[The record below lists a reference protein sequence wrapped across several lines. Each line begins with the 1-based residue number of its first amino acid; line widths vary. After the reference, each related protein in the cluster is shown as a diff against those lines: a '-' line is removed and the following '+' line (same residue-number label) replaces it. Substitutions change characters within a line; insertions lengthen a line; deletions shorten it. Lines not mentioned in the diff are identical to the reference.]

1 MSLVAMSE
9 MLQQAKGGKYAV
21 GSFNVFNFETLCAVV
36 EAAEE
41 TKSPVILSVPER
53 LFRFVDMDTL
63 SAAMVNRAQR
73 SSVPVALHMDHAHSY
88 DGILR
93 AVRWGFTSVMFDGSK
108 LPFEEN
114 LKRTK
119 EICSMA
125 HALGISVEG
134 ELGYRSKEEMV
145 DVAQLATVDMAAE
158 FVAKTHVDALAIA
171 FRNREGGQINTDKLE
186 ELAQAV
192 NIPLVMH
199 SGGKLPSYKEV
210 IAHGISKVNVPTDM
224 STTAIATLKA
234 ECGHDPSP
242 NYINLMAAVKKAV
255 KGSAKE
261 YMIKFDCVAKA

>member
-1 MSLVAMSE
+1 MSLVAMNE
-9 MLQQAKGGKYAV
+9 ILQQAKNGKYAV
-21 GSFNVFNFETLCAVV
+21 GSFNVFNFETLAAVV

-63 SAAMVNRAQR
+63 SAAMVNRVQR
-73 SSVPVALHMDHAHSY
+73 SSVPIALHMDHAHSY

-125 HALGISVEG
+125 HAIGISVEG
-134 ELGYRSKEEMV
+134 EVGYRVKDELV

-158 FVAKTHVDALAIA
+158 FVAKTQVDALAVA
-171 FRNREGGQINTDKLE
+171 FRNREGDAVATERLQA
-186 ELAQAV
+186 LAQAID
-192 NIPLVMH
+192 IPLVMH
-199 SGGKLPSYKEV
+199 SGGKLPSYADV
-210 IAHGISKVNVPTDM
+210 IAQGITKVNVPTDM
-224 STTAIATLKA
+224 STTAIATMKA
-234 ECGHDPSP
+234 ECGQDPVP

-261 YMIKFDCVAKA
+261 YMIKFGCVAKA

>member
-1 MSLVAMSE
+1 
-9 MLQQAKGGKYAV
+9 
-21 GSFNVFNFETLCAVV
+21 
-36 EAAEE
+36 
-41 TKSPVILSVPER
+41 
-53 LFRFVDMDTL
+53 
-63 SAAMVNRAQR
+63 
-73 SSVPVALHMDHAHSY
+73 MDHAHSY

-186 ELAQAV
+186 ELA
-192 NIPLVMH
+192 
-199 SGGKLPSYKEV
+199 
-210 IAHGISKVNVPTDM
+210 
-224 STTAIATLKA
+224 
-234 ECGHDPSP
+234 
-242 NYINLMAAVKKAV
+242 
-255 KGSAKE
+255 
-261 YMIKFDCVAKA
+261 